1 MVLPVTAYG
10 HPVLRKVAEEIDKD
24 YPGLDEFIQ
33 NMWDTMYYS
42 EGVGLA
48 APQVNKSIR
57 IFIVDASPYGEQL
70 SAAKDFRST
79 FINPVIKERTGD
91 DELLEE
97 GCLSIPNIREEV
109 ERPQSIQIQYYDA
122 EWNFHDEF
130 YSGMLARIIQ
140 HEYDHLQGVLFT
152 DHLSNM
158 RKTMLRSKL
167 SNISKGKVD
176 VSYKM
181 IFPFPKKAKKS
192 KI

>member
-10 HPVLRKVAEEIDKD
+10 HPVLRKVAEEINKD
-24 YPGLDEFIQ
+24 YSGLDEFIQ

-57 IFIVDASPYGEQL
+57 IFIIDASRYGEKIEDV
-70 SAAKDFRST
+70 KDFRRA
-79 FINPVIKERTGD
+79 FINPVIKERMGD

-97 GCLSIPNIREEV
+97 GCLSIPNIHEEV
-109 ERPQSIQIQYYDA
+109 ERPESVHVQYYDE
-122 EWNFHDEF
+122 EWNFHDEK
-130 YSGMLARIIQ
+130 YSGMPARIIQ
-140 HEYDHLQGVLFT
+140 HEYDHLQGILFT

-167 SNISKGKVD
+167 SNISKGKID
-176 VSYKM
+176 VGYKM
-181 IFPFPKKAKKS
+181 IFPFQKKAKKT
-192 KI
+192 KN